1 MSDPEYI
8 KAYGFMNDLQK
19 EVMHDLW
26 MKAWNGGDGLWVKYS
41 EVEKAVAE
49 IVMASLE
56 ENDD

>member
-1 MSDPEYI
+1 MSDPLYI
-8 KAYGFMNDLQK
+8 KAHNLMSDRQK
-19 EVMHDLW
+19 DAMHDLW